1 MRITIDI
8 ASPVLEEARRLTRKE
23 GVTLSALVTE
33 GLHTVVAAREP
44 GKDFVFGT
52 PASQALASKKAL
64 SRVGGLRSRS
74 KPPKALRDPLV

>member
-33 GLHTVVAAREP
+33 GLHTVVAAREARK
-44 GKDFVFGT
+44 GF
-52 PASQALASKKAL
+52 
-64 SRVGGLRSRS
+64 R
-74 KPPKALRDPLV
+74 LRDAGFSGLGVQEGVVEGRWFEIAI